1 MMRFARYVGA
11 VMMLAG
17 AALVAPNVASAQD
30 FSWNG
35 TLSAGQAIEIKGI
48 NGEIVAVPASGNQV
62 RVTAVKSG
70 GRRGN
75 ADDVRIETVRHD
87 GGVTICA
94 VYPDRR
100 ERNECR
106 PGSGGR
112 LGARDND
119 TKVAFRVEVPSSI
132 DFIGK
137 TVNGNVR
144 ANGLA
149 GRVAAE
155 TVNGNVEVQTR
166 GIARANTVNGSIKVG
181 IGRADW
187 AGELEFETVNGSIE
201 VAISADNPNM
211 DVEASTVNGSISTD
225 WPLTIQGRW
234 GPKRLNGTIGS
245 GGRTLSLSTVN
256 GSITIARQ

>member
-1 MMRFARYVGA
+1 MWFARIAGTATV
-11 VMMLAG
+11 LAG
-17 AALVAPNVASAQD
+17 AVFAAPAAVSAQD

-35 TLSAGQAIEIKGI
+35 SLSAGQSVEIKGV
-48 NGEIVAVPASGNQV
+48 NGKIVAVPTNGGQV
-62 RVTAVKSG
+62 RVTAEKSE
-70 GRRGN
+70 GRRGD

-112 LGARDND
+112 LGANDND
-119 TKVAFRVEVPSSI
+119 VKVDFRVEVPANI
-132 DFIGK
+132 DFIGRN
-137 TVNGNVR
+137 VNGAISAR
-144 ANGLA
+144 GLS
-149 GRVAAE
+149 GRVAAQ
-155 TVNGNVEVQTR
+155 TVNGKVEVETA
-166 GIARANTVNGSIKVG
+166 GIARANTVNGSIEVSMA
-181 IGRADW
+181 RADW

-201 VAISADNPNM
+201 VAIGAENPNM
-211 DVEASTVNGSISTD
+211 VVEAATVNGDISSD
-225 WPLTIQGRW
+225 WPLTVQGRW

-256 GSITIARQ
+256 GSIAITRR

>member
-1 MMRFARYVGA
+1 MRFARYTGA
-11 VMMLAG
+11 AMALAG
-17 AALVAPNVASAQD
+17 ALFVAPSVASAQD

-35 TLSAGQAIEIKGI
+35 SLSAGQSVEIKGV
-48 NGEIVAVPASGNQV
+48 NGEIVAVPASGGQV
-62 RVTAVKSG
+62 RVTAVKTE
-70 GRRGN
+70 GRRGD
-75 ADDVRIETVRHD
+75 AEDVRIEAVRHD

-94 VYPDRR
+94 VYPDGR

-119 TKVAFRVEVPSSI
+119 VKVAFRVEVPSNV

-137 TVNGNVR
+137 TVNGAIR
-144 ANGLA
+144 ATGLS

-155 TVNGNVEVQTR
+155 TVNGKVEVQTR
-166 GIARANTVNGSIKVG
+166 GIARANTVNGSIEVAMD
-181 IGRADW
+181 RADW

-201 VAISADNPNM
+201 VAIGADNPSM

-225 WPLTIQGRW
+225 WPLTVQGRW
-234 GPKRLNGTIGS
+234 GPKRMNGTIGS

-256 GSITIARQ
+256 GSIAIVRR